1 MISNVVFTYS
11 FFNAI
16 FFFPVNV
23 DFATSYFDSL
33 KLKLVLYKSSDMF
46 QLQNIIA
53 QCNSKLYQAQQQQI
67 HANRVYK
74 E

>member
-46 QLQNIIA
+46 QL
-53 QCNSKLYQAQQQQI
+53 
-67 HANRVYK
+67 
-74 E
+74 